1 MPLLLPIPAY
11 SVECRVLKSAQLTR
25 LEGQIIDGGLT
36 RNRRVRPPK
45 EQPILVKQ
53 VIRAW
58 TSSEG
63 AKSIPVEYSLRASI
77 DKRNLDVDH
86 RRVFEQ
92 RPTESRGMSSDKES
106 CTGVNRIQTNS
117 VCGLISYRGH
127 HGDENVFFDVE
138 RAGVYR

>member
-1 MPLLLPIPAY
+1 M
-11 SVECRVLKSAQLTR
+11 
-25 LEGQIIDGGLT
+25 
-36 RNRRVRPPK
+36 RPPK

-53 VIRAW
+53 VIRVR

-63 AKSIPVEYSLRASI
+63 AKNIPVEYSLRASI

-92 RPTESRGMSSDKES
+92 RPTGSRGMSSDKES